1 MAIDQGGVS
10 AVSAGDL
17 LAQDLRIPTY
27 QRPYSWKPETALQ
40 LLNDVQGARTDT
52 ERRGVPYVLGAVILH
67 QEEAYF
73 NVVDGQQRL
82 LTLKMILALLDPG
95 HLTLQQ
101 NKATPV
107 SRVWTALGT
116 RISALQECE
125 REPLADFIKTRC
137 QMIRIVTDNI
147 DEAFRVF
154 DSQNYRGKP
163 LAPHD
168 LLKAHHLREMCNET
182 SAMKSAVVESWE
194 SVKDSDLNRL
204 FSTYL
209 YRIARWSRGERAT
222 EFTAQD
228 ISIFKGISPK
238 GVISPCDRYH
248 IAAQT
253 ALPIMLSTW
262 DSAKTPNS
270 QTAARS
276 RFQLDLPL
284 LAGRTFFEMVSFML
298 GELQRVAKQ
307 AYGPETTQFCI
318 YDIQNTSKN
327 KYLRERSYKNRYR
340 YVSEL
345 YIAAMLYYTNKFG
358 DAGVEEAR
366 VQLFSWAYSLRV
378 NLSRVQYQSIDKLA
392 RHAETGSSVFVLLRN
407 AADTRCIHQISNNKI
422 QEENKI
428 EADLFNYLTK
438 TTQQ

>member
-1 MAIDQGGVS
+1 MAIDKGGVS

-67 QEEAYF
+67 KEEAYF

-82 LTLKMILALLDPG
+82 LTLRMILAIIDTNQLILP
-95 HLTLQQ
+95 Q

-107 SRVWTALGT
+107 SRVWTALCTKIG
-116 RISALQECE
+116 ALQARE
-125 REPLADFIKTRC
+125 REHLADFIKTRC
-137 QMIRIVTDNI
+137 QLIRIVTDNI

-154 DSQNYRGKP
+154 DSQNYRGKA

-168 LLKAHHLREMCNET
+168 LLKAHHLREMRDET

-194 SVKDSDLNRL
+194 SVKDCDLNRL

-238 GVISPCDRYH
+238 GVLSPFDRYH

-253 ALPIMLSTW
+253 ALPMLNTW
-262 DSAKTPNS
+262 GAEKTPDNH
-270 QTAARS
+270 TAAQS
-276 RFQLDLPL
+276 RFQFDVPL

-307 AYGPETTQFCI
+307 AYGPQTTQFCI
-318 YDIQNTSKN
+318 YDIENTSKN
-327 KYLRERSYKNRYR
+327 KGLQERSHKNRYR

-358 DAGVEEAR
+358 DAGIEEAR
-366 VQLFSWAYSLRV
+366 AQLFSWAYSLRV
-378 NLSRVQYQSIDKLA
+378 NLFRVQYQSIDKLA
-392 RHAETGSSVFVLLRN
+392 RGTDTDFPVFLLLRN
-407 AADTRCIHQISNNKI
+407 TADTRFIHQYSNIEI
-422 QEENKI
+422 QRRGET
-428 EADLFNYLTK
+428 EADLFNHLTK
-438 TTQQ
+438 TATQ